1 MGILGGEVLLSLF
14 LPIFPLP
21 TESLINKSGESVYMM
36 SKEYHHDY
44 RPSQEFIRYP
54 TNLDEFEPTYNK
66 INSMGIRGEEISI
79 KKSPRILL
87 LGDSFIE
94 AEEVGEKF
102 TVGSLLNEKFG
113 QECEIIQKGISSWSP
128 LLELNWLL
136 KVGFS
141 LSPDKIILFLVPNDF
156 FGLSYARC
164 DASYSEATNFNDEG
178 DPVSFDVSL
187 RPNRSLLEKQ
197 FNKLQ
202 LYKLIKNLYI
212 RFKGLNKNFNSR
224 YIPVLKQFSKKELS
238 ELLEIPPSDVRE
250 RLDRELTDKNPVK
263 GQVVES
269 ICLARSNELW
279 DIETKSNVQL
289 SMQYL
294 IRIKEHCLDR
304 NIKLSIIYVPF
315 GWNIDLKETSLAR
328 MHFHM
333 ENTVLPLGGIETE
346 IKKFCSANELEYLD
360 LASFFQQLNSPKLLY
375 YRSDPHW
382 GPNGHKAV
390 ADFLYSKL
398 KVNKNG

>member
-1 MGILGGEVLLSLF
+1 MVTTVRTKLVTQSR
-14 LPIFPLP
+14 IF
-21 TESLINKSGESVYMM
+21 
-36 SKEYHHDY
+36 
-44 RPSQEFIRYP
+44 
-54 TNLDEFEPTYNK
+54 
-66 INSMGIRGEEISI
+66 
-79 KKSPRILL
+79 
-87 LGDSFIE
+87 
-94 AEEVGEKF
+94 A
-102 TVGSLLNEKFG
+102 
-113 QECEIIQKGISSWSP
+113 
-128 LLELNWLL
+128 
-136 KVGFS
+136 FS
-141 LSPDKIILFLVPNDF
+141 DQIILFLVPNDF

-164 DASYSEATNFNDEG
+164 DASYSEVTNFNDKG

-187 RPNRSLLEKQ
+187 SPNRSLLEKQ

-202 LYKLIKNLYI
+202 LYKLIKNVYI

-224 YIPVLKQFSKKELS
+224 YIPILKQFSKKELS
-238 ELLEIPPSDVRE
+238 EFLEIPPSDVRE
-250 RLDRELTDKNPVK
+250 RLGRELTDKNPVK

-294 IRIKEHCLDR
+294 LRIKEHCLDR
-304 NIKLSIIYVPF
+304 NIKLSIVYVPF

-346 IKKFCSANELEYLD
+346 IKNFCSANELEYLD
-360 LASFFQQLNSPKLLY
+360 LASFFQQLNSSKLLY